1 MTAAAAPPP
10 RVQARV
16 ALPFALVTLIWS
28 STWIVIRWQFGV
40 VPPIWSVTYRFVI
53 AGIAMFGYAL
63 ATRAPLRVARADAPW
78 VAGYGVAIYA
88 ANFNFVY
95 RAETHIT
102 SGLVAV
108 LFALLIVP
116 NALFGRVF
124 LGQRLPARFIAGS
137 AVALLG
143 VLLLFLHEWRAG
155 GGASPAVAAG
165 VGCTLAALLFASVA
179 NVMQGGARL
188 RAIPLPALIAWGMAA
203 GVIANAATALATVG
217 PPVLDPRAAY
227 WLGTA
232 YLGLIASA
240 LAFTLYFGV
249 IRAIGPARAGYS
261 NVLTPFLA
269 MLLSTLFEGYR
280 WSLAAGAG
288 CLLAVA
294 GLLIALRARTR

>member
-1 MTAAAAPPP
+1 MTGAELPR

-16 ALPFALVTLIWS
+16 AIPFAIVTLVWS
-28 STWIVIRWQFGV
+28 STWLVIRWQLGV
-40 VPPIWSVTYRFVI
+40 VPTIWSVTYRFTI
-53 AGIAMFGYAL
+53 AALAMFAFAGW
-63 ATRAPLRVARADAPW
+63 TRTPLRIARTDLPW
-78 VAGYGVAIYA
+78 VAVYGVAIYA
-88 ANFNFVY
+88 CNFNLVY

-124 LGQRLPARFIAGS
+124 LGQRLSTRFLIGA

-143 VLLLFLHEWRAG
+143 LALLFFHEWRVAG
-155 GGASPAVAAG
+155 AAPQAVAAG
-165 VGCTLAALLFASVA
+165 VGLTLFALLFASTA
-179 NVMQGGARL
+179 NVMQGSERL
-188 RAIPLPALIAWGMAA
+188 RAIPLPALIAWGMTIGA
-203 GVIANAATALATVG
+203 GADALFALVTVG
-217 PPVLDPRAAY
+217 PPVIDPRPAY

-232 YLGLIASA
+232 YLGLVASA

-269 MLLSTLFEGYR
+269 MLLSTIFEGYR
-280 WSLAAGAG
+280 WSLEAGAG

-294 GLLIALRARTR
+294 GLVIALRARTR